1 MKKIKR
7 FTAEELAILRE
18 NPYTYKATP
27 AQLRFTAEFKERFW
41 QEYNNGKLPKEIMT
55 GCGYDPE
62 ILGASRI
69 NGILLHIREA
79 ASKGDGFHIEN
90 KPRTPRATSKADE
103 PLSPEVELQQVKKE
117 LSYLRKEV
125 EFLKK
130 ILSVKMSSRQV
141 KS

>member
-1 MKKIKR
+1 MNIKR
-7 FTAEELAILRE
+7 FTAEELEVLRA

-41 QEYNNGKLPKEIMT
+41 GEYENGILPKDILRD
-55 GCGYDPE
+55 CGYDPE
-62 ILGASRI
+62 VLGASRI

-79 ASKGDGFHIEN
+79 AARGEGFRTES
-90 KPRTPRATSKADE
+90 KPRGPRTVSTNSKPGSTE
-103 PLSPEVELQQVKKE
+103 EELQQIKKE
-117 LSYLRKEV
+117 LRYIRKEV

-130 ILSVKMSSRQV
+130 ISSVRTFGKRV